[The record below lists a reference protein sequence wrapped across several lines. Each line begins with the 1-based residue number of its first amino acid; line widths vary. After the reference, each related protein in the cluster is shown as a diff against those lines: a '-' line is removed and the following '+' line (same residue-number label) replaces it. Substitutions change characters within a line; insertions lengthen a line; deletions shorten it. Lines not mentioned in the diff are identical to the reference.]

1 MKLHWS
7 ICLVL
12 AAGVALG
19 DVAKAPLSDQ
29 DRIAQTRGNLD
40 KMREF
45 LNQVL
50 KLLEQARDEK
60 DVVKRNCVN
69 EKLTQVKGLVKVSEE
84 AELELKEAAAKREED
99 AADHEF
105 TKVAIAHQ
113 KVEQLRAE
121 AEQCI
126 GQLAYYTDKDYVIEV
141 EIPPDLPSAD
151 PTNPPAPDTISSR
164 PPAASSIQ

>member
-1 MKLHWS
+1 MRPIAS
-7 ICLVL
+7 SFFL
-12 AAGVALG
+12 AALVAG
-19 DVAKAPLSDQ
+19 GAV
-29 DRIAQTRGNLD
+29 AQTSRLTDQERISQARANLD
-40 KMREF
+40 RMRDL

-84 AELELKEAAAKREED
+84 AEIELKEAIVKREEE

-105 TKVAIAHQ
+105 TKVAIARQ
-113 KVEQLRAE
+113 KIEQLRAE

-141 EIPPDLPSAD
+141 EVPQDLPSAD
-151 PTNPPAPDTISSR
+151 PTSPPMPALITTR
-164 PPAASSIQ
+164 PPAASPIQ